1 VTNEEFLQLYTVQK
15 TGSAAQRLRA
25 RDALTPY
32 RVKNA
37 VLMAAGYGS
46 RLAPITDQIPKGL
59 LRIRGEVLVERQI
72 EQLVEAGVADIF
84 LVTGYRSEQFAY
96 LGTHSHVH
104 IVENPDY
111 RRYNNTSS
119 LYRVLDELDNT
130 YICSADNY
138 FTKNVFAPYVY
149 RSYYAAT
156 YGDEPTE
163 EYYLSV
169 DADDRIIDVQI
180 GGTRGWHMM
189 GQVYFSRSFSEQF
202 RALLKPAYEADLSVR
217 EILWEQF
224 YMQHMDE
231 LSLYRK
237 CYPQNVIY
245 EFDTLADI
253 LAFDPGFADSCTDMR
268 KDC

>member
-1 VTNEEFLQLYTVQK
+1 MQLYAAQK
-15 TGSAAQRLRA
+15 TEDEALRLHA
-25 RDALTPY
+25 RDMLTPY

-46 RLAPITDQIPKGL
+46 RLGPITEQIPKGL

-96 LGTHSHVH
+96 LGTHPHVH

-111 RRYNNTSS
+111 HRYNNTSS

-169 DADDRIIDVQI
+169 DADDRITGVQI
-180 GGTRGWHMM
+180 GGARGWYMM
-189 GQVYFSRSFSEQF
+189 GHVYFTRAFSEKF
-202 RALLKPAYEADLSVR
+202 RTLLRHAYEIDAAVR
-217 EILWEQF
+217 EMLWEQF
-224 YMQHMDE
+224 YMQHLNE
-231 LSLYRK
+231 LILYRK
-237 CYPQNVIY
+237 CYPQGIIY
-245 EFDTLADI
+245 EFDTLSDI
-253 LAFDPGFADSCTDMR
+253 LVFDPKFR
-268 KDC
+268 

>member
-1 VTNEEFLQLYTVQK
+1 MTYEEFVRQCTLHK
-15 TGSAAQRLRA
+15 TGDAAQRTDVELRLA
-25 RDALTPY
+25 PY

-46 RLAPITDQIPKGL
+46 RLAPITDRTPKGL

-96 LGTHSHVH
+96 LGTHPHVH

-156 YGDEPTE
+156 YRDEPTE

-169 DADDRIIDVQI
+169 DADDRITGVQI
-180 GGTRGWHMM
+180 GGAHGWYMM
-189 GQVYFSRSFSEQF
+189 GHVYFTQSFSEKF
-202 RALLKPAYEADLSVR
+202 RALLRHAYESDAAVC
-217 EILWEQF
+217 EMLWEQF
-224 YMQHMDE
+224 YMQHLNE
-231 LSLYRK
+231 LILYRK
-237 CYPQNVIY
+237 CYPQGIIY
-245 EFDTLADI
+245 EFDTLSDI
-253 LAFDPGFADSCTDMR
+253 LAFDPKFR
-268 KDC
+268 

>member
-1 VTNEEFLQLYTVQK
+1 MTNEEFLQLYAAQK
-15 TGSAAQRLRA
+15 TEDEAQRLHA
-25 RDALTPY
+25 RDMLTPY

-46 RLAPITDQIPKGL
+46 RLGPITEQIPKGL

-96 LGTHSHVH
+96 LGTHPHVH

-111 RRYNNTSS
+111 HRYNNTSS

-169 DADDRIIDVQI
+169 DADDRITGVQI
-180 GGTRGWHMM
+180 GGAQGWYMM
-189 GQVYFSRSFSEQF
+189 GHVYFARSFSEQF
-202 RALLKPAYEADLSVR
+202 RRLFKRAYETDSTVR
-217 EILWEQF
+217 EQLWEQF
-224 YMQHMDE
+224 YMRHLDE
-231 LSLYRK
+231 LALYRK
-237 CYPQNVIY
+237 CYSQGVVY
-245 EFDTLADI
+245 EFDTLSDI
-253 LAFDPGFADSCTDMR
+253 LAFDPEFR
-268 KDC
+268 

>member
-1 VTNEEFLQLYTVQK
+1 MTNEEFLQLYAAQK
-15 TGSAAQRLRA
+15 TEDEALRLHA
-25 RDALTPY
+25 RDMLTPY

-46 RLAPITDQIPKGL
+46 RLGPITEQIPKGL

-96 LGTHSHVH
+96 LGTHPHVH

-111 RRYNNTSS
+111 HRYNNTSS

-149 RSYYAAT
+149 RSYYAAI

-169 DADDRIIDVQI
+169 DTDDRITGVQI
-180 GGTRGWHMM
+180 GGARGWYMM
-189 GQVYFSRSFSEQF
+189 GHVYFTRAFSEKF
-202 RALLKPAYEADLSVR
+202 RTLLRHAYEIDAAVR
-217 EILWEQF
+217 EMLWEQF
-224 YMQHMDE
+224 YMQHLNE
-231 LSLYRK
+231 LILYRK
-237 CYPQNVIY
+237 CYPQGIIY
-245 EFDTLADI
+245 EFDTLSDI
-253 LAFDPGFADSCTDMR
+253 LAFDPKFR
-268 KDC
+268 

>member
-1 VTNEEFLQLYTVQK
+1 VTNEEFLQLYAAQK
-15 TGSAAQRLRA
+15 TEDEALRLHA
-25 RDALTPY
+25 RDMLTPY

-46 RLAPITDQIPKGL
+46 RLGPITEQIPKGL

-96 LGTHSHVH
+96 LGTHPHVH

-111 RRYNNTSS
+111 HRYNNTSS

-149 RSYYAAT
+149 RSYYVAT

-169 DADDRIIDVQI
+169 DADDRITGVQI
-180 GGTRGWHMM
+180 GGARGWYMM
-189 GQVYFSRSFSEQF
+189 GHVYFTRAFSEKF
-202 RALLKPAYEADLSVR
+202 RTLLRHAYEIDAAVR
-217 EILWEQF
+217 EMLWEQF
-224 YMQHMDE
+224 YMQHLNE
-231 LSLYRK
+231 LILYRK
-237 CYPQNVIY
+237 CYPQGIIY
-245 EFDTLADI
+245 EFDTLSDI
-253 LAFDPGFADSCTDMR
+253 LVFDPKFR
-268 KDC
+268 

>member
-1 VTNEEFLQLYTVQK
+1 MQLYAAQK
-15 TGSAAQRLRA
+15 TEDEALRLHA
-25 RDALTPY
+25 RDMLTPY

-46 RLAPITDQIPKGL
+46 RLGPITEQIPKGL

-96 LGTHSHVH
+96 LGTHPHVH
-104 IVENPDY
+104 IVENSDY
-111 RRYNNTSS
+111 HRYNNTSS

-169 DADDRIIDVQI
+169 DADDRITGVQI
-180 GGTRGWHMM
+180 GGARGWYMM
-189 GQVYFSRSFSEQF
+189 GHVYFTRAFSEKF
-202 RALLKPAYEADLSVR
+202 RTLLRHAYEIDAAVR
-217 EILWEQF
+217 EMLWEQF
-224 YMQHMDE
+224 YMQHLNE
-231 LSLYRK
+231 LILYRK
-237 CYPQNVIY
+237 CYPQGIIY
-245 EFDTLADI
+245 EFDTLSDI
-253 LAFDPGFADSCTDMR
+253 LAFDPKFR
-268 KDC
+268 

>member
-1 VTNEEFLQLYTVQK
+1 VTNEEFLQLYAAQK
-15 TGSAAQRLRA
+15 TEDEALRLHA
-25 RDALTPY
+25 RDMLTPY

-46 RLAPITDQIPKGL
+46 RLGPITEQIPKGL

-96 LGTHSHVH
+96 LGTHPHVH

-111 RRYNNTSS
+111 HRYNNTSS

-169 DADDRIIDVQI
+169 DADDRITGVQI
-180 GGTRGWHMM
+180 GGARGWYMM
-189 GQVYFSRSFSEQF
+189 GHVYFTRAFSEKF
-202 RALLKPAYEADLSVR
+202 RTLLRHAYEIDAAVR
-217 EILWEQF
+217 EMLWEQF
-224 YMQHMDE
+224 YMQHLNE
-231 LSLYRK
+231 LILYRK
-237 CYPQNVIY
+237 CYPQGIIY
-245 EFDTLADI
+245 EFDTLSDI
-253 LAFDPGFADSCTDMR
+253 LAFDPKFR
-268 KDC
+268 

>member
-1 VTNEEFLQLYTVQK
+1 MQLYAAQK
-15 TGSAAQRLRA
+15 TEDEAQRLHA
-25 RDALTPY
+25 RDMLTPY

-46 RLAPITDQIPKGL
+46 RLGPITEQIPKGL

-96 LGTHSHVH
+96 LGTHPHVH

-111 RRYNNTSS
+111 HRYNNTSS

-169 DADDRIIDVQI
+169 DADDRITGVQI
-180 GGTRGWHMM
+180 GGARGWYMM
-189 GQVYFSRSFSEQF
+189 GHVYFTRAFSEKF
-202 RALLKPAYEADLSVR
+202 RTLLRHAYEIDAAVR
-217 EILWEQF
+217 EMLWEQV
-224 YMQHMDE
+224 YMQHLNE
-231 LSLYRK
+231 LILYRK
-237 CYPQNVIY
+237 CYPQGIIY
-245 EFDTLADI
+245 EFDTLSDI
-253 LAFDPGFADSCTDMR
+253 LAFDPKFR
-268 KDC
+268 

>member
-1 VTNEEFLQLYTVQK
+1 MTNEEFLQLYAAQK
-15 TGSAAQRLRA
+15 TEDEALRLHA
-25 RDALTPY
+25 RDMLTPY

-46 RLAPITDQIPKGL
+46 RLGPITEQIPKGL

-96 LGTHSHVH
+96 LGTHPHVH

-111 RRYNNTSS
+111 HRYNNTSS

-169 DADDRIIDVQI
+169 DADDRITGVQI
-180 GGTRGWHMM
+180 GGARGWYMM
-189 GQVYFSRSFSEQF
+189 GHVYFTRAFSEKF
-202 RALLKPAYEADLSVR
+202 RTLLRHAYEIDAAVR
-217 EILWEQF
+217 EMLWEQF
-224 YMQHMDE
+224 YMQHLNE
-231 LSLYRK
+231 LILYRK
-237 CYPQNVIY
+237 CYPQGIIY
-245 EFDTLADI
+245 EFDTLSDI
-253 LAFDPGFADSCTDMR
+253 LVFDPKFR
-268 KDC
+268 